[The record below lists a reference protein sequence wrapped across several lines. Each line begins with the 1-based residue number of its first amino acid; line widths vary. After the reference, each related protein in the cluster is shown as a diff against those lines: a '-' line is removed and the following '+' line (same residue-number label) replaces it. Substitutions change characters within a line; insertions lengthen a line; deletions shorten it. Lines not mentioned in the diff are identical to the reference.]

1 MNKKLKTLGYI
12 FLLPTLVLLF
22 FLTKTVILFVELG
35 HQKTIAKAKFYD
47 SRSKYEVAVSSPDIT
62 KNARTDLRIEMKEL
76 EHNYK
81 LLKYDKKLQFVYIKL
96 YSVLLFFI
104 GMILYR
110 SRGA

>member
-22 FLTKTVILFVELG
+22 LLTKKVILFVELG

-62 KNARTDLRIEMKEL
+62 KNDREDLRIAMNEL
-76 EHNYK
+76 EHEYK
-81 LLKYDKKLQFVYIKL
+81 LLKYDKKLQFTYIKL
-96 YSVLLFFI
+96 YGVFLFFI

-110 SRGA
+110 ARGV

>member
-1 MNKKLKTLGYI
+1 MNKKLKILGYI

-22 FLTKTVILFVELG
+22 FLTKKIILFVEVG

-47 SRSKYEVAVSSPDIT
+47 SRSKYNIAVATPSYS
-62 KNARTDLRIEMKEL
+62 KNERADLHIETDQL
-76 EHNYK
+76 EHEYK

-104 GMILYR
+104 GINLYR